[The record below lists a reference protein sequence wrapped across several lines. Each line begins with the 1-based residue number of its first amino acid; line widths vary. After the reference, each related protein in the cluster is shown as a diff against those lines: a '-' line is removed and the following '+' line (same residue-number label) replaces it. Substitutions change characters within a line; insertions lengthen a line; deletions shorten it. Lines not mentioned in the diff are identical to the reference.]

1 MSIIIGLTGQTG
13 SGKGTAAKFFGER
26 GMSLI
31 DCDKVSR
38 EVVRKGS
45 ETLKKLTD
53 SFSDEILNLDGTLNR
68 SALALRAFS
77 SPQSV
82 RLLNSITHP
91 AIIERLEELIA
102 EMKEDGAELIVI
114 DAPTLIESGASR
126 LCDVVI
132 AVVADEDIRFS
143 RIMERDGIGITA
155 AKRRMSAQPKVE
167 FYTDNADYTIYN
179 NGDIGLLKEQVDSAF
194 DDIMRNFTE

>member
-38 EVVRKGS
+38 EVVGKGS

-68 SALALRAFS
+68 STLALRAFS

-91 AIIERLEELIA
+91 AIIERLKELIA
-102 EMKEDGAELIVI
+102 EMKEGGAELIVI
-114 DAPTLIESGASR
+114 DAPTLIESGAAR

-143 RIMERDGIGITA
+143 RIMERDGIDIAA

>member
-1 MSIIIGLTGQTG
+1 MKS
-13 SGKGTAAKFFGER
+13 
-26 GMSLI
+26 I

-38 EVVRKGS
+38 EVVEKGS
-45 ETLKKLTD
+45 ETLKRLAET
-53 SFSDEILNLDGTLNR
+53 FSDKILNSDGTLNR
-68 SALALRAFS
+68 SALAERAFS

-91 AIIERLEELIA
+91 AIIERLKQLIGK
-102 EMKEDGAELIVI
+102 MKEDGDELIAL
-114 DAPTLIESGASR
+114 DAPTLIESGAAD

-132 AVVADEDIRFS
+132 AVVADEDIRLE
-143 RIMERDGIGITA
+143 RIMERDGIDVTA
-155 AKRRMSAQPKVE
+155 AKRRMSAQPKAE

-179 NGDIGLLKEQVDSAF
+179 NGDIDLLKEQVDSAF